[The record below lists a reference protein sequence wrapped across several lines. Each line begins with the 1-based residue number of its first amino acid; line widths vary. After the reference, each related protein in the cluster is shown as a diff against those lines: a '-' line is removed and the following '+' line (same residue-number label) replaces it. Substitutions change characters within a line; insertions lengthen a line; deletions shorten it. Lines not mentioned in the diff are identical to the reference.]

1 MLFLCISV
9 GSENLGFGGPENFL
23 GGSENPLF
31 GVLNLSSRGS
41 GIGAGGS
48 EDTLSVQ
55 GPGSQEAS

>member
-9 GSENLGFGGPENFL
+9 GSENLGFGGPENFF

-41 GIGAGGS
+41 EIGAGGF
-48 EDTLSVQ
+48 
-55 GPGSQEAS
+55 